1 VIDGITSDFVYST
14 SDKPKVVGPNYDN
27 SRMEHKDF
35 LKVLLADLQW
45 QNPLEARDISDFIDN
60 TVKLREMEVLNS
72 FESAVSKLLSSITS
86 QSLIYAGTFIGKTV
100 EYEGNMTYVK
110 NGKGYASF
118 ELTDSADFV
127 KVSILDSDGNVVE
140 EKGFTSLKP
149 GKRYSLEI
157 ENPGLEDGYYTI
169 VVEAKKED
177 GTSVDAKV
185 YSFALVERVRKE
197 DDSIVLETGS
207 FSIPLEKV
215 NAIGG

>member
-1 VIDGITSDFVYST
+1 MIDGITSDFVYST
-14 SDKPKVVGPNYDN
+14 SDKPKVVGPDYDN

-157 ENPGLEDGYYTI
+157 ENPSLKDGYYTI

-197 DDSIVLETGS
+197 NDSIVLETGS